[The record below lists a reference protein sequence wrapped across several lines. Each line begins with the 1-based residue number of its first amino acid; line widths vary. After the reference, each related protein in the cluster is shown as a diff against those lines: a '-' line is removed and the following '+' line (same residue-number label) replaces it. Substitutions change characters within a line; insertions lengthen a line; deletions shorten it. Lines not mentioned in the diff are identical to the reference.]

1 MACYYSLRYISL
13 VVVDGHK
20 HCQVHF
26 GDRISTIGIVFVA
39 MSQLKQF
46 ILSWLEFFLHK
57 YILCAS
63 LKFRIQHHN
72 CKHNGIFCGL
82 GFLQ

>member
-57 YILCAS
+57 YIPYAS
-63 LKFRIQHHN
+63 QITF
-72 CKHNGIFCGL
+72 
-82 GFLQ
+82 